1 MQENLSE
8 EAAAATFTLVTQPNR
23 TRLEDP
29 MQTLRDAQLVPS
41 ALIHLH
47 VEGVAPEAV
56 LSPDTLASTP
66 LEDLSS

>member
-1 MQENLSE
+1 
-8 EAAAATFTLVTQPNR
+8 
-23 TRLEDP
+23 